1 MKTLLFFISFTLI
14 SCGFAPINNVSNESK
29 DVFISFE
36 DNLLNNKFIKNIERN
51 SKFLNLSL
59 TNSNEAE
66 INIEILD
73 HRISKYTGAT
83 DRNFFSATGVIEYEI
98 TMIINKSNKS
108 KEFKEFNF
116 SSSEN
121 FPYDTNKILS
131 NEKKIEELETM
142 FFFEAQNQLKNFLY
156 LYFNG

>member
-1 MKTLLFFISFTLI
+1 MKALLFFISFTFI
-14 SCGFAPINNVSNESK
+14 SCGFAPINNASNESK
-29 DVFISFE
+29 DIFISFE

-59 TNSNEAE
+59 TNSKEAE
-66 INIEILD
+66 IKIEILD

-83 DRNFFSATGVIEYEI
+83 DRNFFSATGIIEYEI
-98 TMIINKSNKS
+98 SMIISKSNKS
-108 KEFKEFNF
+108 KRFNF
-116 SSSEN
+116 TSSEN

-131 NEKKIEELETM
+131 NEKKIEELEKM

-156 LYFNG
+156 IYFNG

>member
-14 SCGFAPINNVSNESK
+14 SCGFAPINNASNESK

-108 KEFKEFNF
+108 KEFNF

-131 NEKKIEELETM
+131 LSLIHI
-142 FFFEAQNQLKNFLY
+142 
-156 LYFNG
+156 